1 MRNIHFT
8 AAPSRALPFYVYIM
22 LPSEPVSGSII
33 AMVPI
38 AGMVPVMFVPAAVMT
53 APVVA
58 PVAAMRLPMM
68 PVVSWTVP
76 AAMVAMMTIVDRLD
90 GRLNFRLRHIHHR
103 RRRCGADQQADTE
116 NSSKYSFED
125 FHDEPPLSSSS

>member
-1 MRNIHFT
+1 
-8 AAPSRALPFYVYIM
+8 M

-33 AMVPI
+33 AMMPI
-38 AGMVPVMFVPAAVMT
+38 VGMMPVMFVPAAVMA

-58 PVAAMRLPMM
+58 PVAAMRLPVM

-76 AAMVAMMTIVDRLD
+76 AAMVAMMTIVDCLD

-103 RRRCGADQQADTE
+103 RGRCGAGADQQADTE
-116 NSSKYSFED
+116 NSSKYSFEY
-125 FHDEPPLSSSS
+125 FHDEPPSSSSS